1 MYDWEDVRAQAA
13 IAAMEALLENGKLG
27 QAFEAAPHI
36 VAKQSVRMANY
47 LVEEL
52 QNHKSNE
59 DLTKEIE
66 QGIDEQLKKITFRQH
81 KPDYENK

>member
-1 MYDWEDVRAQAA
+1 MNWEDIRAQAA

-27 QAFEAAPHI
+27 ELFETAPYI

-52 QNHKSNE
+52 KRNQSNE
-59 DLTKEIE
+59 DLSKEIE
-66 QGIDEQLKKITFRQH
+66 QDIKQELRKITHR
-81 KPDYENK
+81 NKKEDE

>member
-27 QAFEAAPHI
+27 ELFETAPYI

-52 QNHKSNE
+52 KRNQSNE
-59 DLTKEIE
+59 DLSKEIE
-66 QGIDEQLKKITFRQH
+66 QDIKQELRKITHR
-81 KPDYENK
+81 NKKEDE

>member
-1 MYDWEDVRAQAA
+1 MNWEDIRAQSA

-27 QAFEAAPHI
+27 ELFETAPYI

-52 QNHKSNE
+52 KRNQSNE
-59 DLTKEIE
+59 DLSKEIE
-66 QGIDEQLKKITFRQH
+66 QDIKQELRKITHR
-81 KPDYENK
+81 NKKEDE

>member
-1 MYDWEDVRAQAA
+1 MVDWDNIRAQAA
-13 IAAMEALLENGKLG
+13 IGAMEALLENGKIGEL
-27 QAFEAAPHI
+27 FETAPYI

-52 QNHKSNE
+52 QRNKSND

-66 QGIDEQLKKITFRQH
+66 EDIKKRIKEITFRQ
-81 KPDYENK
+81 KNK

>member
-1 MYDWEDVRAQAA
+1 MNWEDVRAQAA

-27 QAFEAAPHI
+27 ELFETAPYI

-52 QNHKSNE
+52 KRDQSNE
-59 DLTKEIE
+59 VLSKEIE
-66 QGIDEQLKKITFRQH
+66 QDIKQVLRKIAHKNKKEDE
-81 KPDYENK
+81 

>member
-27 QAFEAAPHI
+27 ELFETAPYI

-52 QNHKSNE
+52 KRNQSNE
-59 DLTKEIE
+59 DLSKEIE
-66 QGIDEQLKKITFRQH
+66 QDIKEELRKITFR
-81 KPDYENK
+81 PNKKGDD

>member
-1 MYDWEDVRAQAA
+1 MVDWEDVRAQAA

-27 QAFEAAPHI
+27 ELFETAPYI

-52 QNHKSNE
+52 KRNQSNE
-59 DLTKEIE
+59 DLSKEIE
-66 QGIDEQLKKITFRQH
+66 QDIKQELRKITH
-81 KPDYENK
+81 KNKKEDE

>member
-1 MYDWEDVRAQAA
+1 MFDWEDVRAQAA

-27 QAFEAAPHI
+27 ELFETAPYI

-52 QNHKSNE
+52 KRNQSNE
-59 DLTKEIE
+59 DLSKEIE
-66 QGIDEQLKKITFRQH
+66 QDIKQELRKITH
-81 KPDYENK
+81 KNKKEDE

>member
-27 QAFEAAPHI
+27 ELFETAPYI

-52 QNHKSNE
+52 KRNQSNE
-59 DLTKEIE
+59 DLSKEIE
-66 QGIDEQLKKITFRQH
+66 QDIKQELRKITH
-81 KPDYENK
+81 KNKKEDE